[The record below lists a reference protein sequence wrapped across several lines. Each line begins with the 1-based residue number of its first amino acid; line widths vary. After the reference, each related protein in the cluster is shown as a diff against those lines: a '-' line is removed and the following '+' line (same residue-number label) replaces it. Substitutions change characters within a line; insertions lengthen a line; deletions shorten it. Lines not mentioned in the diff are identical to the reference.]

1 MHPRIFQEFEKICS
15 ERSITGSVLEVGA
28 IPSNDSLL
36 SMKSL
41 ESATEKVGIN
51 LNGPHEFEDFRI
63 HKGNAN
69 CMDCFEDERFEVVLC
84 NAMLEHDKYFWKTV
98 AEIKRVTKPGGLIVI
113 GVPGYKYFKAEKKVS
128 KFLRKVPLI
137 KSLGSNQYLNL
148 FFTATITFRIHNE
161 PGDYYRFSPQ
171 VFKEVFF
178 NEDIIDIEVYSIML
192 PPRIIG
198 VGTKKHFPR
207 ATA

>member
-63 HKGNAN
+63 YKGNAN

-113 GVPGYKYFKAEKKVS
+113 GVPGYKYFKAEKK
-128 KFLRKVPLI
+128 R
-137 KSLGSNQYLNL
+137 
-148 FFTATITFRIHNE
+148 
-161 PGDYYRFSPQ
+161 
-171 VFKEVFF
+171 
-178 NEDIIDIEVYSIML
+178 
-192 PPRIIG
+192 
-198 VGTKKHFPR
+198 
-207 ATA
+207 